1 MYLNDKDRFVR
12 MAVINQIGLHGNTL
26 HFDLLDSAVGMDPVL
41 SINSRRAKEKIV
53 ARKNKKTKES
63 NDYTIDQLN
72 KKIKKNKKIIKKK

>member
-1 MYLNDKDRFVR
+1 

-63 NDYTIDQLN
+63 PVLTS
-72 KKIKKNKKIIKKK
+72 